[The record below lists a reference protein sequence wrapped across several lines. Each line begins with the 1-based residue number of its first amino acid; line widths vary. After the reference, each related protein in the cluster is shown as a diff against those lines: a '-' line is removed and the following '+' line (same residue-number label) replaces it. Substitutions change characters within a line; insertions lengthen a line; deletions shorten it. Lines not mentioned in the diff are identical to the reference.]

1 MGAPGRDKE
10 SCMVDGA
17 PPPKRSLIW
26 RIWGLIMFLLV
37 AAALGA
43 SAFLYRRLQRAE
55 AARAALAA
63 EVAAFGPRFE
73 QFKGAVRDVGK
84 QLSTTVFQEVDLA
97 APGWQPI
104 QGGFYVIDL
113 SVTAAAAGKGIRIS
127 GKIVN
132 PTSVVHEAAQFS
144 VRIDEHRATFALA
157 RVPPGVA
164 QPFETTLA
172 GVEPAAAKKAF
183 FALDSSTINFASTTT
198 RKRGAGEPPD
208 TDKLLK

>member
-1 MGAPGRDKE
+1 MA
-10 SCMVDGA
+10 DGT
-17 PPPKRSLIW
+17 PPKRSLIW
-26 RIWGLIMFLLV
+26 RLWGLIMFLLV

-43 SAFLYRRLQRAE
+43 CAFLYRRLQREE

-84 QLSTTVFQEVDLA
+84 QLSTQVFQQVDLGA
-97 APGWQPI
+97 AGWQPI

-113 SVTAAAAGKGIRIS
+113 SLAAAGKGTRIS

-132 PTSVVHEAAQFS
+132 PTSVVHESAQFS
-144 VRIDEHRATFALA
+144 VRVDDHRATFALP

-164 QPFETTLA
+164 QPFDTTLPDM
-172 GVEPAAAKKAF
+172 EPAAAKKAF
-183 FALDSSTINFASTTT
+183 FALDSSTINFASSTT
-198 RKRGAGEPPD
+198 RKRAEGGPLD

>member
-1 MGAPGRDKE
+1 MA
-10 SCMVDGA
+10 DGS
-17 PPPKRSLIW
+17 PTKRSLIW
-26 RIWGLIMFLLV
+26 RLWGVIMFLLV
-37 AAALGA
+37 AAALGS
-43 SAFLYRRLQRAE
+43 SAFLYRRLQREA

-113 SVTAAAAGKGIRIS
+113 SLAAAGKGTRIS

-132 PTSVVHEAAQFS
+132 PTTVLHEAAQFS

-172 GVEPAAAKKAF
+172 DVEPAAAKKAF
-183 FALDSSTINFASTTT
+183 FALDSSTISFASSTT